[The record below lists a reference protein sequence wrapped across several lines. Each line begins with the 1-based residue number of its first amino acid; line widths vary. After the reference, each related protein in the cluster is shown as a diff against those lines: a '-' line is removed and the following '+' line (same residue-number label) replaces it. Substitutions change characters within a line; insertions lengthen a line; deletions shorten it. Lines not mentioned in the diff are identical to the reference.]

1 MCIWISEV
9 PGDELQE
16 VHPCRPGRLGK
27 MLLVPLPSAEG
38 RCAILKTL
46 TRSKPL
52 ASNLDLDSIAMDARC
67 SGFSGADLSA
77 LVHAAV
83 LAAIRVRCSLDTAS
97 STVCGACRCKAI

>member
-1 MCIWISEV
+1 MGADCASISEV
-9 PGDELQE
+9 PLSMV

-27 MLLVPLPSAEG
+27 MLLVPLPSAED
-38 RCAILKTL
+38 RRAILRTL

-52 ASNLDLDSIAMDARC
+52 ASDLDVDSIAMDARC

-83 LAAIRVRCSLDTAS
+83 LSAIRVCHNF
-97 STVCGACRCKAI
+97 AIRG